1 MGKKTGALI
10 KEARTAAGLT
20 QEQLAKK
27 ITGVSAS
34 DISKAERGEAELT
47 QAVLKQIA
55 KLTGVTQSSLLNAEK
70 TAAKASSSKA
80 ASKTASSAKSSTS
93 KSTTKSS
100 ASKATSAKSTK
111 SKADDMELT
120 AAEKKLL
127 ELYRAADAETK
138 KAAVSL
144 LKGEKN
150 EVQQLMSN
158 LLGDTLSKFLK

>member
-20 QEQLAKK
+20 QEQMAKK

-34 DISKAERGEAELT
+34 DISKAERGETELT

-120 AAEKKLL
+120 SAEKKLI